1 MKTTAG
7 NFLRDVRLDKSET
20 LRDMAE
26 ALGVSSAFLSAV
38 ENGKKKMPDSWY
50 STLSQKYNLD
60 SSQLAELKNA
70 VLESSDVIKL
80 NLSKTNTTSRRLAVS
95 FARSF
100 ETLNKKE
107 SEEILKILSK

>member
-1 MKTTAG
+1 MKTTVG
-7 NFLRDVRLDKSET
+7 NFLRDVRLDRSEN

-50 STLSQKYNLD
+50 GTLSKKYSLD
-60 SSQLAELKNA
+60 KTRIEELKNA
-70 VLESSDVIKL
+70 VLESSGVIKL
-80 NLSKTNTTSRRLAVS
+80 NLSKANTTSRKLAVS

-100 ETLNKKE
+100 ESLNEEE